1 MYSPTTRLL
10 TLLELLQ
17 SHASIPGV
25 ELAETLEV
33 DVRSVRRYVTMLRD
47 MGIPVESEK
56 GRYGAY
62 SLRPGFR
69 LPPLMFTDSE
79 IMAIILGLMAVRRL
93 GMATAGGSESAIAK
107 VERVLPDELR
117 ERVRA
122 FQGVLTLDMPTSQ
135 AVPDEVLARFS
146 LGAYARA
153 RLWIEYLGGERGKV
167 TERAVDV
174 YGLVYHTGYWY
185 AVGFCHLRN
194 DLRIFRLD
202 RVRRTRVLDETF
214 TPPPGF
220 DALDYLIGSIGT
232 IPGVWTVQVLFKA
245 TFEQVEKLVSREV
258 GVLESTSEG
267 IMLHCFAD
275 GLDWMGHFLIGT
287 RLKFVVIQPPELRAK
302 LREIA
307 RGIINM
313 AKEPPVSDSILFAA
327 ADPSP

>member
-17 SHASIPGV
+17 SRSNIPGV
-25 ELAETLEV
+25 EIAEMLEV

-56 GRYGAY
+56 GRYGSY

-79 IMAIILGLMAVRRL
+79 IMAVILGLMAVRRL
-93 GMATAGGSESAIAK
+93 GMATAGGSESASAK

-146 LGAYARA
+146 LGAYARS
-153 RLWIEYLGGERGKV
+153 RLWIEYIGGERSKP
-167 TERAVDV
+167 TERSVDV

-185 AVGFCHLRN
+185 AVAHCHLRN

-202 RVRRTRVLDETF
+202 RVRRTRVLDESF

-220 DALDYLIGSIGT
+220 DALDHLINAIGSIPGIHT
-232 IPGVWTVQVLFKA
+232 IEVLFKA
-245 TFEQVEKLVSREV
+245 KLEHVEYRVSREV
-258 GVLESTSEG
+258 GVLEQTDEG
-267 IMLHCFAD
+267 ILLRCYAD
-275 GLDWMGHFLIGT
+275 GLEWMGYFLINT
-287 RLKFVVIQPPELRAK
+287 RLKFTVLHPPELRAK

-307 RGIINM
+307 RSITHM
-313 AKEPPVSDSILFAA
+313 AKDPPDPSASA